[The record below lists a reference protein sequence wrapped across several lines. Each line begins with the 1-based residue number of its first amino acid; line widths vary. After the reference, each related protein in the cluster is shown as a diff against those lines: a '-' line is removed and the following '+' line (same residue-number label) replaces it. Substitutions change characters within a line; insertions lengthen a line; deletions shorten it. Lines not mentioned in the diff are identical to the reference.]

1 MRKTAGFDES
11 PSVKYSSCRPSASL
25 IEEGAD
31 AILRARSAEKGVLYA
46 ATLMVSP
53 GMSSPGVTFGMAT
66 TPEMNGLLPANAR
79 CREYDSAWTRGVN
92 GPAAHGAERAKLDAP
107 CWRAET

>member
-31 AILRARSAEKGVLYA
+31 AISRARSAEKGVLYA

-66 TPEMNGLLPANAR
+66 TPEMNGLLPA
-79 CREYDSAWTRGVN
+79 TRGAVN
-92 GPAAHGAERAKLDAP
+92 TTPPGPEVWERSLGRSVGAVRGY
-107 CWRAET
+107 